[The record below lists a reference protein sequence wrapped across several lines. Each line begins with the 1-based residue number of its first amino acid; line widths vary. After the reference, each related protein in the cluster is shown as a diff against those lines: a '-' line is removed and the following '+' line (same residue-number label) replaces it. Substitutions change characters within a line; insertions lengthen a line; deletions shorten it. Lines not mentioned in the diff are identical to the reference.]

1 MAGKNRFI
9 IRRKDRDSAVDDVVL
24 ESDGLTIG
32 RLISNDVVLNHRA
45 VSRTHAGV
53 KEINNEFWLFN
64 FSESN
69 GTSLNGQLVGKTPLA
84 DGDVVQIGPFLL
96 QVNYLK
102 QALAITVERQ
112 LEVQTVD
119 GAVSLPVAPAGEEE
133 TGATV
138 MIKMPAL
145 PGSRTVT
152 PGGTQR
158 LQGAGLLSGGLGAQE
173 LALEIFWKNRKRE
186 AGKIAEKT
194 PLHPKSGLKV
204 GKAQFNWRPSL
215 DLRRL
220 WRKSYFA
227 WGSVIVVL
235 LSVVALLAHESA
247 YSPGELAVAHSSAA
261 ALSPRGIANRP
272 NEASC
277 SNCHGVT
284 EGMQDKCISCHAT
297 KTFQPTIYA
306 MHDREGIACSSC
318 HTEHEGSDIRAG
330 LVSYGLCS
338 RCHNGAYTIGSGPR
352 AGSLLPIPHGGTVGY
367 PVENGVWKWKRD
379 AEQFKRRRLPE
390 SWAALSPRDQ
400 FHSIHQ
406 AGRMLNRTSCSDCHS
421 AGARGDERFRTSPRG
436 ECAKCHG
443 VAAELANTKGAQAN
457 CSTCHLQHGQSEDL
471 AKFQSEA
478 SINNQKLK
486 TYLAS
491 LDTQTGAG
499 PRVAT
504 QATFAG
510 TGSAEALRQNK
521 SALTTKL
528 ISRAG
533 GVPWSAWAA
542 LVASLPVAAVAV
554 LAVGTVRRRAALK
567 SASRE
572 IRQPAPSPTTGS
584 IDLEK
589 ARLEGPDYPHPV
601 IDPVL
606 CIGCHA
612 CVEACPHDVLAIVN
626 GISSPIALDQCM
638 EDTSCQVECPT
649 NPKACIVINTNKKIP
664 ARKVPSRNQRLQTN
678 VDGIYMIGDVSG
690 VPLIKNAINEGG
702 LVVDNVIEEFR
713 SEGTN
718 PHAEYD
724 VAIIGIGPAGLSA
737 AVIAKQRGL
746 RYVAIEQDRV
756 VSTIDGYPAGKYVFF
771 KPDTVEAKG
780 GIPLPGPG
788 EQKESI
794 LQSWFDTMK
803 ATGVQIHEEESCT
816 GIKREDGLFE
826 VITERGKTKQE
837 SSYKARKVIL
847 AIGNRGTPMTLRVPG
862 EDLKL
867 RTSREPVIAR
877 HCPRCGAA
885 RQGNARA
892 CVGCGV
898 ELPAKAAPAD
908 PKVKYK
914 LSDPGEFIGKR
925 CIIVGAGNSAIE
937 AAVDL
942 CGFKRDGDAIRFT
955 RDNDVTL
962 VVRSDFK
969 GDLKLG
975 NKMNVYDCI
984 DAGKIKVFFRTEI
997 KEIKEDEVVLMD
1009 VRSKEEKARIPN
1021 DYVFAL
1027 IGGEKPT
1034 KFLEG
1039 LGIKIG

>member
-9 IRRKDRDSAVDDVVL
+9 IRRRDRDTAVDDVVR

-53 KEINNEFWLFN
+53 KEINGEFWLFN

-69 GTSLNGQLVGKTPLA
+69 GTSLNGQLVANTPLA
-84 DGDVVQIGPFLL
+84 DGDVVQIGPYLL
-96 QVNYLK
+96 LVHYLN

-119 GAVSLPVAPAGEEE
+119 GSVSLPIAPPGEEE

-152 PGGTQR
+152 PGGTMR
-158 LQGAGLLSGGLGAQE
+158 LQGVGLLSGGLGGQE

-194 PLHPKSGLKV
+194 PLHPKGGLKV
-204 GKAQFNWRPSL
+204 GKAQFNWRHSL
-215 DLRRL
+215 ELRKL

-227 WGSVIVVL
+227 WGAVVVVL
-235 LSVVALLAHESA
+235 LSVVALVAHESA
-247 YSPGELAVAHSSAA
+247 YSPGELSETHTSPA
-261 ALSPRGIANRP
+261 ALSAQSVANRP

-277 SNCHGVT
+277 SNCHGVS
-284 EGMQDKCISCHAT
+284 EGMQDKCISCHVT
-297 KTFQPTIYA
+297 KTFQPVIYTA
-306 MHDREGIACSSC
+306 HDREGIACSSC
-318 HTEHEGSDIRAG
+318 HTEHEGPDKRNG
-330 LVSYGLCS
+330 LLSYGLCS
-338 RCHNGAYTIGSGPR
+338 RCHNGAYTINSGPR
-352 AGSLLPIPHGGTVGY
+352 AGSLLPIPHGGTIGY
-367 PVENGVWKWKRD
+367 PVEGGAWKWKRD
-379 AEQFKRRRLPE
+379 ADQFKRRGLPE
-390 SWAALSPRDQ
+390 SWAAFNPRDQ
-400 FHSIHQ
+400 FHAVHQ
-406 AGRMLNRTSCSDCHS
+406 MGRMLNRMNCTDCHS
-421 AGARGDERFRTSPRG
+421 KGARGDADWSTSPRG

-443 VAAELANTKGAQAN
+443 VTAGLEDGGGQQAN
-457 CSTCHLQHGQSEDL
+457 CNTCHQQHGKSEDL
-471 AKFQSEA
+471 ARVMSEA
-478 SINNQKLK
+478 STANQKLK
-486 TYLAS
+486 AYLDS
-491 LDTQTGAG
+491 LDSKTADGTRLATGA
-499 PRVAT
+499 
-504 QATFAG
+504 TFKG
-510 TGSAEALRQNK
+510 TGSAGAIRQNN
-521 SALTTKL
+521 SALNL
-528 ISRAG
+528 GSISRAG
-533 GVPWSAWAA
+533 GVPWYAWAA
-542 LVASLPVAAVAV
+542 LIASLPVAAVAV
-554 LAVGTVRRRAALK
+554 MAVGTVRRKRSLK
-567 SASRE
+567 NASKE
-572 IRQPAPSPTTGS
+572 IRTPAAAPTTGS

-589 ARLEGPDYPHPV
+589 AKAEGPEYPHPV

-664 ARKVPSRNQRLQTN
+664 ARKVPARNQRLQTN

-702 LVVDNVIEEFR
+702 QVIESVIDDLR
-713 SEGTN
+713 SEGPN
-718 PHAEYD
+718 PNAEYD
-724 VAIIGIGPAGLSA
+724 VAIVGIGPAGLSA

-746 RYVAIEQDRV
+746 RYVALEQDRV

-788 EQKESI
+788 EPKESI
-794 LQSWFDTMK
+794 LHSWFDTMK
-803 ATGVQIHEEESCT
+803 STGVQIHEEESCT
-816 GIKREDGLFE
+816 NIKRQDGFFE
-826 VITERGKTKQE
+826 VITERGRTKQE
-837 SSYKARKVIL
+837 NSYKARKVIL
-847 AIGNRGTPMTLRVPG
+847 AIGNRGTPMTLKVPG
-862 EDLKL
+862 ENLKL
-867 RTSREPVIAR
+867 RSSDQPVVAR
-877 HCPRCGAA
+877 HCPRCGTA
-885 RQGNARA
+885 RQRDARA
-892 CVGCGV
+892 CVKCGT
-898 ELPAKAAPAD
+898 ELPVTAPPQD
-908 PKVKYK
+908 LKVKYK
-914 LSDPGEFIGKR
+914 VSDPSEYVKKR

-937 AAVDL
+937 SAVDL
-942 CGFKRDGDAIRFT
+942 CGFKREGDQMRFT

-984 DAGKIKVFFRTEI
+984 DAGRIKVFFRTEI

-1034 KFLEG
+1034 KFLEA